1 MQKHILA
8 FLCLP
13 HQSILL
19 GFPGHL
25 RHGSNQDWM
34 CNLWGPVS
42 KLKYQH
48 PCSKRS
54 QNFRISR
61 PYSKAAYQ
69 TRGPS
74 QHGALGRYAGHMHIS
89 QALTLPPT
97 DLICQESP
105 QFCCSFPNPSCHLYY
120 FFFHASF
127 VPYLLCFPCPNHLL
141 RPRWI
146 PPHTLISLNSQDLV
160 SDDLDGPFYKFSGFW
175 TRRLTFLKVLWQP
188 FVDEYGKAD
197 VRLTSGNFSVNLAPL
212 LQIKNIEHIMSRT
225 LKFHIMYRVK
235 ICWLKM
241 TMNRWMFWYRIW
253 SKKAD
258 YEIRLFSGPD
268 KAADI

>member
-1 MQKHILA
+1 MSPYPALSIITDFILHCQSYFPKNIITFTQCSFIPPNNGIIPILQKRKVKLRQFKKLVYWQNLITAERKKLELRGVYLQNQSFYHYIMVFYHKIYMQKHILA

-61 PYSKAAYQ
+61 PYSKAAYR

-74 QHGALGRYAGHMHIS
+74 QHGALGRHAGHMHLS

-120 FFFHASF
+120 FFFHVSF
-127 VPYLLCFPCPNHLL
+127 VSYLLCFPCPNLL
-141 RPRWI
+141 RLRWI

-160 SDDLDGPFYKFSGFW
+160 SDDLDGPFYKFSGF
-175 TRRLTFLKVLWQP
+175 
-188 FVDEYGKAD
+188 
-197 VRLTSGNFSVNLAPL
+197 
-212 LQIKNIEHIMSRT
+212 
-225 LKFHIMYRVK
+225 
-235 ICWLKM
+235 
-241 TMNRWMFWYRIW
+241 
-253 SKKAD
+253 
-258 YEIRLFSGPD
+258 
-268 KAADI
+268 